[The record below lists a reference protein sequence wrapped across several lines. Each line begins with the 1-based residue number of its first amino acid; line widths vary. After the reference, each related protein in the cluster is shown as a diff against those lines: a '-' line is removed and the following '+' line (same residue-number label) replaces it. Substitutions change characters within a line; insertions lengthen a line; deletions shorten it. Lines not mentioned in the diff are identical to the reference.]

1 MTKNSLLTVVFIV
14 AVPMV
19 ILYFLQ
25 AKNQELG
32 TRKTSHLDASKSTF
46 LSSSKRKIA
55 PINPEIEND
64 YKNVSRFDQ
73 DPLDV
78 NDEEDITESES
89 YFPATIVGEL
99 LTENMA
105 LTEELGPD
113 AEDNYQKSLEQLR
126 LNPEEAVTLLADAY
140 EKIEEKKYLD
150 RWKMVDTLATIT
162 TDHSLQTLSAIARS
176 EVPEEQFPGVHG
188 MNSKSEEIMIR
199 RAAIHGIEALVDN
212 GNPEAEEALLNLTRA
227 KEKNIR
233 QSAILAYIRTGS
245 DTESRKTELKQE
257 LPEKDYWMLEL
268 KQLTEPPVF
277 EINANSEPI
286 KGVSVSPE
294 GLP

>member
-1 MTKNSLLTVVFIV
+1 MRKYSLLALVFL
-14 AVPMV
+14 AVITM
-19 ILYFLQ
+19 IGLYFLQ
-25 AKNQELG
+25 VENQELG
-32 TRKTSHLDASKSTF
+32 VKGISRLEISKPTF
-46 LSSSKRKIA
+46 LSNSKRKA
-55 PINPEIEND
+55 ASINSGT
-64 YKNVSRFDQ
+64 VSRIDQ
-73 DPLDV
+73 DPVDV
-78 NDEEDITESES
+78 DEENFEGDTDKVEP

-99 LTENMA
+99 LAENMT
-105 LTEELGPD
+105 LTEGLGPD
-113 AEDNYQKSLEQLR
+113 AEDNYQNSLEQLR

-140 EKIEEKKYLD
+140 EKIEEEQYLD

-162 TDHSLQTLSAIARS
+162 TDHSLQTLSAIAHS
-176 EVPEEQFPGVHG
+176 EVPEEQFPGMHG
-188 MNSKSEEIMIR
+188 MSSTSEEIMIR

-277 EINANSEPI
+277 EINTNSELI